1 MGGMQKHSRLL
12 SEFLAREG
20 MRVILYHFVLPSSS
34 LPSDNEVINSFGKEA
49 RGNIEIRTFLYPE
62 EDSFPSHYLRAQQ
75 KVGRAY
81 RTRLEVEDEEP
92 CFIYAKG
99 FMAYDIQSIKGLFPT
114 VPIGVKFHGMN
125 MFQKQPDFKGEITKY
140 LFRGRVRRIMNEAD
154 YIFSYGGKIS
164 EIIRREVSDANKIVE
179 FPSGIGAD
187 WLTEHSRA
195 GSHGVPIRALFVGRW
210 DRLKGLQELF
220 DVLSNNPEMQIS
232 LTLVGPIPTK
242 EIPKDSR
249 VNVIGRVDSA
259 SSLRNIYDEHDV
271 LVCPSVSEGMP
282 NVILEAMARGLAVI
296 CTDVGASSIL
306 VDASNGWLIEPRNK
320 SALRDALNLA
330 IQETDLSVLGMNGL
344 NRVKTDFNW
353 QNIARNM
360 MRWMGELKS

>member
-114 VPIGVKFHGMN
+114 VTYRCEVPW
-125 MFQKQPDFKGEITKY
+125 
-140 LFRGRVRRIMNEAD
+140 NE
-154 YIFSYGGKIS
+154 
-164 EIIRREVSDANKIVE
+164 
-179 FPSGIGAD
+179 
-187 WLTEHSRA
+187 H
-195 GSHGVPIRALFVGRW
+195 
-210 DRLKGLQELF
+210 
-220 DVLSNNPEMQIS
+220 
-232 LTLVGPIPTK
+232 
-242 EIPKDSR
+242 
-249 VNVIGRVDSA
+249 
-259 SSLRNIYDEHDV
+259 
-271 LVCPSVSEGMP
+271 VSET
-282 NVILEAMARGLAVI
+282 A
-296 CTDVGASSIL
+296 
-306 VDASNGWLIEPRNK
+306 
-320 SALRDALNLA
+320 
-330 IQETDLSVLGMNGL
+330 
-344 NRVKTDFNW
+344 
-353 QNIARNM
+353 
-360 MRWMGELKS
+360 